1 MKEVNIKFLRDVA
14 RFKEGEVKT
23 LPRSIAHDLIREKR
37 AEEVTEEVSEE
48 KPKTGRK
55 KKSEEETEE

>member
-14 RFKEGEVKT
+14 SFKEGEVKT

-37 AEEVTEEVSEE
+37 AEEVTES
-48 KPKTGRK
+48 KRGRK
-55 KKSEEETEE
+55 KKSEEDTEE